1 MSRKVRII
9 LNVIL
14 GLVLIGCI
22 VGLVFWSIH
31 CWELNNNI
39 FLKEFNA
46 QMDKYGYYR
55 EDIKLL
61 DQHLEES
68 RYTWCLVGNV
78 FCWVG
83 ALVSVLVNII
93 CGFCDDFDA
102 FRY

>member
-9 LNVIL
+9 LNIVL

-22 VGLVFWSIH
+22 VGLVFWSIY
-31 CWELNNNI
+31 CWELNHNI

-46 QMDKYGYYR
+46 QIDKYGYYK

-61 DQHLEES
+61 DQQLEE
-68 RYTWCLVGNV
+68 TKCVWCLVGNV

-83 ALVSVLVNII
+83 AFGVILGNII
-93 CGFCDDFDA
+93 CGFYYDFDV

>member
-1 MSRKVRII
+1 MSKKVRII

-14 GLVLIGCI
+14 GLVLIGGI

-31 CWELNNNI
+31 CWELNHNI

-46 QMDKYGYYR
+46 QMDKYGYYK

-61 DQHLEES
+61 DQQIEET
-68 RYTWCLVGNV
+68 RYVWCLVGNV
-78 FCWVG
+78 FCWAG

>member
-31 CWELNNNI
+31 CYELNHNM

-46 QMDKYGYYR
+46 QMDKYGYYK

-61 DQHLEES
+61 DQHLEEV
-68 RYTWCLVGNV
+68 RFVWCLVGNV

-83 ALVSVLVNII
+83 ALVSILVNII
-93 CGFCDDFDA
+93 CGICDDFDA

>member
-31 CWELNNNI
+31 CWELNHNM

-46 QMDKYGYYR
+46 QMDKYGYYK

-61 DQHLEES
+61 DQHLEEV
-68 RYTWCLVGNV
+68 RYVWCLVGNV

-83 ALVSVLVNII
+83 ALGSVVINIV

>member
-31 CWELNNNI
+31 CYELNHNI

-46 QMDKYGYYR
+46 QMDKYGYYK

-61 DQHLEES
+61 DQHLEEV
-68 RYTWCLVGNV
+68 RYVWCLVGNV
-78 FCWVG
+78 FCWIG
-83 ALVSVLVNII
+83 ALGSVLVNII

>member
-1 MSRKVRII
+1 MSKKVRII

-14 GLVLIGCI
+14 GLVLMGCI

-31 CWELNNNI
+31 CYELNHNI

-46 QMDKYGYYR
+46 QMDKYGYYK

-61 DQHLEES
+61 DQHLEEV
-68 RYTWCLVGNV
+68 RYVWCLVGNV

-83 ALVSVLVNII
+83 ALVSVVINIV

-102 FRY
+102 FRH

>member
-31 CWELNNNI
+31 CWELNHNM

-46 QMDKYGYYR
+46 QMDKYGYYK
-55 EDIKLL
+55 EDIKLF
-61 DQHLEES
+61 DQHLEEV
-68 RYTWCLVGNV
+68 RYFWCTLGNV
-78 FCWVG
+78 LCWVG
-83 ALVSVLVNII
+83 VLVSVLVNIVW
-93 CGFCDDFDA
+93 GFCNHFDA
-102 FRY
+102 FRH

>member
-1 MSRKVRII
+1 MGRKVRII

-31 CWELNNNI
+31 CWELNHTM

-46 QMDKYGYYR
+46 QMDKYGYYK
-55 EDIKLL
+55 EDIKLF
-61 DQHLEES
+61 DQQLEEV
-68 RYTWCLVGNV
+68 RFVWCLVGNV
-78 FCWVG
+78 LCWVG
-83 ALVSVLVNII
+83 VFGVILGNII
-93 CGFCDDFDA
+93 CGFFDDFDA

>member
-22 VGLVFWSIH
+22 VGLAFWSIH
-31 CWELNNNI
+31 CWELNHSI

-46 QMDKYGYYR
+46 QIYKYGYYK

-61 DQHLEES
+61 DQHL
-68 RYTWCLVGNV
+68 
-78 FCWVG
+78 
-83 ALVSVLVNII
+83 
-93 CGFCDDFDA
+93 
-102 FRY
+102 

>member
-31 CWELNNNI
+31 CWELNHNI

-46 QMDKYGYYR
+46 QMDKYGYYK

-61 DQHLEES
+61 DQQIEET
-68 RYTWCLVGNV
+68 RYVWCLVGNV
-78 FCWVG
+78 LCWGG

-93 CGFCDDFDA
+93 CGFAYDFDV

>member
-31 CWELNNNI
+31 CWELNHSI

-46 QMDKYGYYR
+46 QIDKYGYYK
-55 EDIKLL
+55 EDIKLF
-61 DQHLEES
+61 DQQLEEV
-68 RYTWCLVGNV
+68 RYFWCTLGNV
-78 FCWVG
+78 LCWVG
-83 ALVSVLVNII
+83 ALVSILVNIVW
-93 CGFCDDFDA
+93 GFCNHFDA

>member
-31 CWELNNNI
+31 CWELNHNM

-46 QMDKYGYYR
+46 QMDKYGYYK
-55 EDIKLL
+55 EDIKLF
-61 DQHLEES
+61 DQHLEEV
-68 RYTWCLVGNV
+68 RYFWCTLGNV
-78 FCWVG
+78 LCWIG
-83 ALVSVLVNII
+83 ALVSVLVNIVW
-93 CGFCDDFDA
+93 GFCNHFDA

>member
-31 CWELNNNI
+31 CWELNHNI

-46 QMDKYGYYR
+46 QMDKYGYYK
-55 EDIKLL
+55 EDIKLF
-61 DQHLEES
+61 DQHLEEV
-68 RYTWCLVGNV
+68 RYFWCTLGNV
-78 FCWVG
+78 LCWLG
-83 ALVSVLVNII
+83 ALGSVVANII
-93 CGFCDDFDA
+93 WGFCNHFDA
-102 FRY
+102 FRH

>member
-1 MSRKVRII
+1 MSKKVRII

-31 CWELNNNI
+31 CWELNHNI

-46 QMDKYGYYR
+46 QMDKYGYYK

-61 DQHLEES
+61 DQHLEEV
-68 RYTWCLVGNV
+68 RYTWCVVGNV

-83 ALVSVLVNII
+83 ALGSVVVNIV

-102 FRY
+102 FRH

>member
-31 CWELNNNI
+31 CWELNHNI

-46 QMDKYGYYR
+46 QMDKYGYYK

-61 DQHLEES
+61 DQQLEET
-68 RYTWCLVGNV
+68 RYVWCLAGNV
-78 FCWVG
+78 LCWVG
-83 ALVSVLVNII
+83 ALGSVMVNIVW
-93 CGFCDDFDA
+93 GFCNHFDA
-102 FRY
+102 SRY

>member
-31 CWELNNNI
+31 CWELNHNI

-46 QMDKYGYYR
+46 QMDKYGYYK

-61 DQHLEES
+61 DQHLEEV
-68 RYTWCLVGNV
+68 RYAWCLVGNV

-83 ALVSVLVNII
+83 ALVSVVVNLI

-102 FRY
+102 FRH

>member
-31 CWELNNNI
+31 CWELNHNI

-46 QMDKYGYYR
+46 QMDKYGYYK

-61 DQHLEES
+61 DQQIEEV
-68 RYTWCLVGNV
+68 RYVWCLVGNV
-78 FCWVG
+78 LCWVG
-83 ALVSVLVNII
+83 ALVSVVVNII
-93 CGFCDDFDA
+93 CGFADDFDA
-102 FRY
+102 FRH

>member
-31 CWELNNNI
+31 CWELNHNM
-39 FLKEFNA
+39 FLKEYTA
-46 QMDKYGYYR
+46 QMDKFGYYK

-61 DQHLEES
+61 DQHLEEV
-68 RYTWCLVGNV
+68 RFVWCLVGNV
-78 FCWVG
+78 LCWVG
-83 ALVSVLVNII
+83 VLVSLLVNII

-102 FRY
+102 FR